1 MTASQPYADANMRRG
16 LYFEE
21 LTEGV
26 EFASPARTITETDIM
41 LFAGLTGDY
50 NPLHTDKE
58 YAESTLFGQ
67 RIAHGL
73 LLLSIASGLGW
84 RIGFLEGTVEA
95 FRELEWKFSQPVFI
109 GDTVHIRVRI
119 IEKKPMQRLGGG
131 LVTFEV
137 RMLNQHGD
145 IVQRGTWKLLFKN
158 KPETQ

>member
-1 MTASQPYADANMRRG
+1 MNIGRG

-21 LTEGV
+21 FVEGAEIV
-26 EFASPARTITETDIM
+26 SPARTITESDIA

-50 NPLHTDKE
+50 NPLHTDAE
-58 YAESTLFGQ
+58 YAQGTLFGQ

-73 LLLSIASGLGW
+73 LGLSIASGLGW

-95 FRELEWKFSQPVFI
+95 FRDLEWKFSQPVFI

-119 IEKKPMQRLGGG
+119 GEKKPVQRLGGG
-131 LVTFEV
+131 SVTFEV

-145 IVQRGTWKLLFKN
+145 IVQRGSWKLLFKG
-158 KPETQ
+158 KPEDTE